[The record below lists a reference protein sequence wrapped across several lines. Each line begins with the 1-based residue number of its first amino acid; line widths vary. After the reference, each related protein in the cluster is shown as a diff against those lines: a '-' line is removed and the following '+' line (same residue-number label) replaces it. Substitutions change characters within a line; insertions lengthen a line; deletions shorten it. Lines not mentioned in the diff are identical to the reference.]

1 MLLKPNKKPNL
12 KTPEFSVDG
21 KLKNTL
27 DEIEIFKLM
36 NKSHFCCFLGK
47 AGSGKSSL
55 VISFLQSKEA
65 FKKCFHNIFLFC
77 PSNSRLSI
85 KNDFW
90 GSNLDEEYIY
100 DDLTMDNLI
109 DAFAKIEIDTDKNLK
124 SLIILDDVQKNLKG
138 DCEKLLLHMINNRRH
153 NKLCVWLCC
162 QNYKSIP
169 MQVRLTLTDIFIF
182 KIGKQE
188 LENIYDELTEIEKN
202 KYNLITN
209 NSYKKLGDFIYLNT
223 LTQKIFN
230 NWDEILI

>member
-1 MLLKPNKKPNL
+1 
-12 KTPEFSVDG
+12 
-21 KLKNTL
+21 
-27 DEIEIFKLM
+27 
-36 NKSHFCCFLGK
+36 
-47 AGSGKSSL
+47 
-55 VISFLQSKEA
+55 LQSKEA